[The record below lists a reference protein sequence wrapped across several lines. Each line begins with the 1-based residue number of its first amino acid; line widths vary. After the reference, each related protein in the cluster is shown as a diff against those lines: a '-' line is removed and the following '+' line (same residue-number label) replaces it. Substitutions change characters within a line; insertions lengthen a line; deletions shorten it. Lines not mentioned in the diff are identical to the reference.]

1 MSFKYAAQ
9 KIKFLA
15 DTETPI
21 SIYLK
26 IREHYNQCL
35 LFENAADGLDHSQ
48 FSYIFFDPI
57 AGISV
62 TGNKIEKYFQNQT
75 RETLTANTNEEVV
88 PLVSQFINRFSLS
101 AADKQLPSFVGYINY
116 DAVRY
121 FETIDIPTAN
131 GEGKASPDIQFD
143 LYRYLITINHSNQ
156 EMELV
161 QLYLEDTKA
170 GDLQKITSILQ
181 SKNIPTYSFTATAE
195 EESFTTEADYLKQVA
210 KGMDHCQ
217 QGDCFQ
223 VVLSRAFERKFKG
236 DDFKVYRALRSINP
250 SPYLFYLDYN
260 NFHLMGSSPEAQCK
274 FANGKASL
282 HPIAGTYRRTHDKKQ
297 DEEKAV
303 ALLNDEKEKAEHTM
317 LVDLA
322 RNDLSKNFKKI
333 NIAAYKKIESYSH
346 VIHLVSKIEGEELLA
361 DADALKILADSFPAG
376 TLSGAPKPKA
386 MQIIKETENSNRG
399 FYGGCVGF
407 LGFDGSLN
415 TAIMIRTI
423 MSKNNSL
430 QYRAGAGITIASVPE
445 KELEEINLKI
455 NALRKAIIMAETL

>member
-1 MSFKYAAQ
+1 MSFKYVSQ

-26 IREHYNQCL
+26 IREHYNQCV

-48 FSYIFFDPI
+48 YSYIFFDPM
-57 AGISV
+57 AGISIS
-62 TGNKIEKYFQNQT
+62 GNKIEKYYQDHR
-75 RETLTANTNEEVV
+75 RESSTINKNEEAL
-88 PLVSQFINRFSLS
+88 PLLSQFIKQFTL
-101 AADKQLPSFVGYINY
+101 AEADKQIPSFVGYINY

-121 FETIDIPTAN
+121 FETIDIPTATA
-131 GEGKASPDIQFD
+131 EDKAGPDIQFD

-156 EMELV
+156 EMELI
-161 QLYLEDTKA
+161 QLYLENTKA
-170 GDLQKITSILQ
+170 NDLQKITGILH
-181 SKNIPTYSFTATAE
+181 SKNIPSYTFATTAE
-195 EESFTTEADYLKQVA
+195 EESFTTGEVYLEQVA
-210 KGMDHCQ
+210 KGIEHCQ

-274 FANGKASL
+274 FADGKASL
-282 HPIAGTYRRTHDKKQ
+282 HPIAGTYKRTHDKKQ
-297 DEEKAV
+297 DEEKAI

-346 VIHLVSKIEGEELLA
+346 VIHLVSKIEGEDLLT

-386 MQIIKETENSNRG
+386 MQIIKDTETTNRG

-423 MSKNNSL
+423 MSKNNRL
-430 QYRAGAGITIASVPE
+430 QYRAGAGITIASLPE

-455 NALRKAIIMAETL
+455 NALRKAVKMAETL

>member
-1 MSFKYAAQ
+1 MSYKYVAQ

-48 FSYIFFDPI
+48 SSYIFFDPM
-57 AGISV
+57 AGISI
-62 TGNKIEKYFQNQT
+62 TGKNIETYINHN
-75 RETLTANTNEEVV
+75 RASETA
-88 PLVSQFINRFSLS
+88 VSNDAVLPFLSKFIDQFSL
-101 AADKQLPSFVGYINY
+101 AASDKNLPSFVGYINY

-121 FETIDIPTAN
+121 FETIDIATNATT
-131 GEGKASPDIQFD
+131 PDIQFD
-143 LYRYLITINHSNQ
+143 LYRFLISINHSTQ
-156 EMELV
+156 EMELI
-161 QLYLEDTKA
+161 QLHEENAKA
-170 GDLQKITSILQ
+170 GNLQKITSILQ
-181 SKNIPTYSFTATAE
+181 SKNIPAYSFSATADE
-195 EESFTTEADYLKQVA
+195 ENFTSETDYLQQVE
-210 KGMDHCQ
+210 KGINHCQ

-223 VVLSRAFERKFKG
+223 VVLSRSFERKFKG

-274 FANGKASL
+274 YANGKASL
-282 HPIAGTYRRTHDKKQ
+282 HPIAGTYMRTHDKKQ
-297 DEEKAV
+297 DEEKAI

-322 RNDLSKNFKKI
+322 RNDLSKNFKNI
-333 NIAAYKKIESYSH
+333 NIVAYKKIESYSH
-346 VIHLVSKIEGEELLA
+346 VIHLVSKIEGEGLLTEV
-361 DADALKILADSFPAG
+361 DALQILADSFPAG

-386 MQIIKETENSNRG
+386 MQIIKETETTNRG

-423 MSKNNSL
+423 LSKNNRL
-430 QYRAGAGITIASVPE
+430 HYRAGAGITIASVPE

-455 NALRKAIIMAETL
+455 NALRKAIKMAEIL